1 MKGSNR
7 QRSPGNLIR
16 TGDNMDEPSNT
27 SNTAEPDE
35 FVPNVH
41 PPTDDEGVCTSDS
54 FKYLD
59 SNEILDNK
67 HLHQKRIEKL
77 LLCESNAWYAISS
90 LFLCSYIKNYIILL
104 LYMH

>member
-1 MKGSNR
+1 MLNIRFSSQGEGSTGSGSSGGGGGTGSSLNMKGSNR

-54 FKYLD
+54 F
-59 SNEILDNK
+59 
-67 HLHQKRIEKL
+67 
-77 LLCESNAWYAISS
+77 
-90 LFLCSYIKNYIILL
+90 
-104 LYMH
+104 